1 MTIAIAMLLLNLCT
15 LVPMAMSRIG
25 NSTISSSSSRPS
37 VVNVGALFSMNSV
50 IGRSVKPALAAAIED
65 VNSDSSVLGGTQLNL
80 ISYDTNCTGFLG
92 VMEGNSVGMMSL
104 CADMAVRQEMRSSPQ
119 AVQIGFLRYH
129 GFHYWSRWSK
139 ALVEII
145 ASTTLE
151 LIEKNVVAVIGPQSS
166 GLAHVISHVAN
177 EVNVPLLSFGAT
189 DPTLSSL
196 QYPYFIRTTQSDY
209 FQMNAIA
216 DLVEYY
222 MWKEVTAIY
231 VDNEYGRNGISVLG
245 DALAKKRARISYKAA
260 FAPGAPKNEIHD
272 YLVELNLTETRVYV
286 VHADPDSGLT
296 VFSVAKYLR
305 MMTNGYVWIATD
317 WLSSVLDSSVDTDK
331 MDDLLQGVIA
341 VCHHTPGSN
350 IKKSFTTKWKNL
362 NSYALYAYDS
372 VWLLARALDVFFSE
386 GGNITFSSNP
396 RLRDTNG
403 GALHFTS
410 LPIFDEGQR
419 LLQILIT
426 MKFIGLRGKIQF
438 DKGKNL
444 IHPAYDVLNI
454 GGTGSRR
461 IGYWSNQSGLSV
473 IPPEILNVKPLNAST
488 RNQNLYGVIWPG
500 ESAIQPRGWV
510 FPNDGNTL
518 RIAVPSDDHMG
529 VTRYCIDVFEAA
541 LSLLP
546 YTVPH
551 VYMPYGN
558 NLRNYNNMLRD
569 IAQNVSIHK
578 KYDAGVGD
586 ITIFTKRL
594 RTVDFTVAYMESE
607 LVIVARVEKVSPTTW
622 AFLKPFTVEMWCV
635 TGAAFVFV
643 GTVIWILEHQVNREF
658 HVPPRQRL
666 ITILW
671 FSFSTMVFAHRQDT
685 VSTLGRLVMML
696 WLFVVLIINSSYTAS
711 LSSILTTQQLT
722 SHIGGIDNL
731 KSSSYPIGVQDGSFA
746 YDYLNQDLNIPQYR
760 LKILK
765 NQEDYVEALRR
776 GPQDD
781 GVAVIV
787 DELPYVEMLLSS
799 NNCEYRT
806 VGQAFK
812 KISWGFAFQRDSHL
826 VVDLSTAIL
835 QLSENGSRDD
845 NSVNNSH
852 SDIELIYSHRDDSVN
867 NSDSSVELMD
877 GSVNNSNSGVELM
890 HGSVNNS
897 DSGVELM
904 YSHRPGRFC

>member
-1 MTIAIAMLLLNLCT
+1 
-15 LVPMAMSRIG
+15 
-25 NSTISSSSSRPS
+25 
-37 VVNVGALFSMNSV
+37 
-50 IGRSVKPALAAAIED
+50 
-65 VNSDSSVLGGTQLNL
+65 
-80 ISYDTNCTGFLG
+80 
-92 VMEGNSVGMMSL
+92 
-104 CADMAVRQEMRSSPQ
+104 
-119 AVQIGFLRYH
+119 
-129 GFHYWSRWSK
+129 
-139 ALVEII
+139 
-145 ASTTLE
+145 
-151 LIEKNVVAVIGPQSS
+151 
-166 GLAHVISHVAN
+166 
-177 EVNVPLLSFGAT
+177 
-189 DPTLSSL
+189 
-196 QYPYFIRTTQSDY
+196 
-209 FQMNAIA
+209 MNAIA

-518 RIAVPSDDHMG
+518 RIAVPSD
-529 VTRYCIDVFEAA
+529 
-541 LSLLP
+541 
-546 YTVPH
+546 
-551 VYMPYGN
+551 
-558 NLRNYNNMLRD
+558 
-569 IAQNVSIHK
+569 

-643 GTVIWILEHQVNREF
+643 GTVIWILEHQVN
-658 HVPPRQRL
+658 
-666 ITILW
+666 
-671 FSFSTMVFAHRQDT
+671 RQDT

-835 QLSENGSRDD
+835 QLSENGSLRK
-845 NSVNNSH
+845 
-852 SDIELIYSHRDDSVN
+852 IYYKSFGRNPLLAYPS
-867 NSDSSVELMD
+867 SSVEACNSVENRVNQQICRY
-877 GSVNNSNSGVELM
+877 GSQE
-890 HGSVNNS
+890 SVTARAEPLKKSSSTLNKN
-897 DSGVELM
+897 GK
-904 YSHRPGRFC
+904 